1 MGDDACY
8 RVERIKAEEIYV
20 RSDDSVVYQRSE
32 KSLTFI
38 EYFAYFS
45 LTSH

>member
-1 MGDDACY
+1 MGEDACY

-20 RSDDSVVYQRSE
+20 RSDDPVVYQRSE

-45 LTSH
+45 LISH